1 VTRADVAAWDGFAAA
16 LATASAALAGL
27 VFVAVS
33 INITR
38 ILSVRNLPGRA
49 GETVIL
55 FVGALCECALVLIPD
70 QPVTALGVE
79 LLVAGTLAAAILGAI
94 VVPALGVPMPTR
106 QLQPASWRLARVI
119 TWLIATVPVIL
130 AGCSLIGWIPGG
142 LFWFAGGILLAV
154 VVAAGNAWVLLVE
167 VVRDERYRP
176 LGEPPGTE
184 APDLP
189 ADGTS

>member
-1 VTRADVAAWDGFAAA
+1 VTRVDVDSWNGFAAA

-38 ILSVRNLPGRA
+38 ILRVPKLPGRA

-55 FVGALCECALVLIPD
+55 FVGALCDCALVLIPH

-94 VVPALGVPMPTR
+94 VVPALGVPTR
-106 QLQPASWRLARVI
+106 QPWSWRLARVI
-119 TWLIATVPVIL
+119 QGLAATVPVIL
-130 AGCSLIGWIPGG
+130 AGCSLIGWIAGG
-142 LFWFAGGILLAV
+142 LYWLAAGVLFAIVFAV
-154 VVAAGNAWVLLVE
+154 GNAWVLLVE

-176 LGEPPGTE
+176 LGESPGSDD
-184 APDLP
+184 AS
-189 ADGTS
+189 AR

>member
-1 VTRADVAAWDGFAAA
+1 
-16 LATASAALAGL
+16 

-38 ILSVRNLPGRA
+38 ILSVRKLPGRA

-55 FVGALCECALVLIPD
+55 FIGALCECALVLIPH

-106 QLQPASWRLARVI
+106 QLQPLSWRLARV
-119 TWLIATVPVIL
+119 TTGLTATVPVIL

-142 LFWFAGGILLAV
+142 LYWLAAGVLFA
-154 VVAAGNAWVLLVE
+154 VVAAAANAWVLLVE

-176 LGEPPGTE
+176 LGEPPGPGST
-184 APDLP
+184 
-189 ADGTS
+189 